1 MIRNVVFDFGGVLF
15 QWYPQE
21 IVESFTSSTEE
32 QNLLLTKILCHPDW
46 LSLDRGT
53 MLLAESIPKFSAR
66 TGISEGRIEDFLTHV
81 VDSLVKIDET
91 EALLYQIAGYH
102 YALYYLTNMNTAFF
116 ETLSER
122 NGFISLFLGGI
133 VSANERMVK
142 PEPDIF
148 HQLRQQYNLVPAETL
163 FIDDTTA
170 NIETAQAL
178 GFQTVLFTQTPS
190 CFENIRK
197 ILNFN

>member
-1 MIRNVVFDFGGVLF
+1 MIRNVVFDLGGVLF
-15 QWYPQE
+15 QWRPLQ
-21 IVESFTSSTEE
+21 IVESFTNSAEE
-32 QNLLLTKILCHPDW
+32 QRLLLTKVLRHPDW

-53 MLLAESIPKFSAR
+53 MLMAESIPKFAAR
-66 TGISEGRIEDFLTHV
+66 TSMSEDRIEDFLTHV
-81 VDSLVKIDET
+81 VDSLVKIEET
-91 EALLYQIAGYH
+91 EALLFQIIDYH
-102 YALYYLTNMNTAFF
+102 YAVYYLTNMNNAFF

-122 NGFISLFLGGI
+122 NSCMSLFLGGI
-133 VSANERMVK
+133 VSANERVIK

-148 HQLRQQYNLVPAETL
+148 HQLSQQYNLAPAETL
-163 FIDDTTA
+163 FIDDTAA

-190 CFENIRK
+190 CLENIRK